1 MRLTAGFQRYAS
13 LLNHVDQSRIFD
25 SDLFANDFLN
35 AVVIPSDDPLY
46 REKRARLAENDLSTQ
61 QTFQLSAIE
70 TNPLPENLL
79 PYLRMCYAT
88 SEEELWAVEFSSNA
102 HPVSPINEAQVLANL
117 HDHLTQRLSAY
128 RTSIEEDE
136 AVLASNQ
143 IGPREAVAT
152 RLLRIEKIILKNALH
167 QVESHTHYST
177 SMNDAKSYIKN
188 GVRFA

>member
-1 MRLTAGFQRYAS
+1 
-13 LLNHVDQSRIFD
+13 V
-25 SDLFANDFLN
+25 N

-70 TNPLPENLL
+70 SNPLPENLL

-88 SEEELWAVEFSSNA
+88 SEEELWAVEFNPNA
-102 HPVSPINEAQVLANL
+102 QPVSPINEAQVLSNL
-117 HDHLTQRLSAY
+117 HHHLTQRLGAY
-128 RTSIEEDE
+128 RSSIEEDE
-136 AVLASNQ
+136 AVLANSKT
-143 IGPREAVAT
+143 GPREAVAT

-177 SMNDAKSYIKN
+177 SANDAKSHIKN